1 MTKLGTNLSRIIW
14 VFGAM
19 SVLVI
24 PPATASAST
33 ERDQVVSVRPSL
45 ANFNNFEKLA
55 VQNAP
60 IRRTERSL
68 ILAQSNDIGPDG
80 LKRRG
85 DGSIDDDQPGMVL
98 QNDDIGP
105 DGLKRRGDGSIDDD
119 QPGTGFGREHKQL
132 IHSKERNREILDDG
146 TAVRTRTDTWVTP
159 DGAVVRERFE
169 TRSVLPDG
177 TKARERV
184 ERRFDAEGN
193 VIRERIDV
201 RDVGHSGSR
210 DGVASFDRPERL
222 DRSGKPDRPD
232 RVDRS
237 DSFDRP
243 DRLDDHSGRH

>member
-55 VQNAP
+55 VQSAP

-68 ILAQSNDIGPDG
+68 ILAQSN
-80 LKRRG
+80 
-85 DGSIDDDQPGMVL
+85 
-98 QNDDIGP
+98 DIGP